1 MNMTEEISKL
11 KDNSWYWLLLD
22 GYDWYMPCLFMKGR
36 DSEDSCFLPAGLGD
50 SSSMGIYA
58 DEIEKIGPEIIAPQP

>member
-1 MNMTEEISKL
+1 MTEEISKL
-11 KDNSWYWLLLD
+11 KDGSWHWLLLD
-22 GYDWYMPCLFMKGR
+22 GYDWYMPCLFMKGQ
-36 DSEDSCFLPAGLGD
+36 DPEDSCFLPGGLGD

>member
-1 MNMTEEISKL
+1 MTEEISKL
-11 KDNSWYWLLLD
+11 KDRSWYWLLLD
-22 GYDWYMPCLFMKGR
+22 GYDWYMPCLFMKGQ
-36 DSEDSCFLPAGLGD
+36 DPEDSCFLPGGLGD

>member
-1 MNMTEEISKL
+1 MTEEISKL
-11 KDNSWYWLLLD
+11 KDRSWYWLLLD

-36 DSEDSCFLPAGLGD
+36 DPEDSCFLPGGLGD

-58 DEIEKIGPEIIAPQP
+58 DEIEKIGPEIIAPEA